1 MFTPLVKAPGST
13 SVIVEVFIES
23 AYGVGVTGL
32 AFNSLSLVGYFKR
45 DTAASATAISLV
57 TATLG
62 TWTSGGFKEVD
73 ATNQPGV
80 YEVGIPNAALA
91 SGAGSVILT
100 LKGTAGMLV
109 AGATIQLGIELSD
122 AGNLA
127 VTEAVLNTTDTIET
141 GFTLRDAVA
150 LAAAS
155 AAGKLSG
162 ASTTAVT
169 IRNLT
174 DTVDR
179 ISATVDNVGNRT
191 ATTYNLS

>member
-32 AFNSLSLVGYFKR
+32 AFGTLSLVGYFKR
-45 DTAASATAISLV
+45 DTAASATAITLV

-91 SGAGSVILT
+91 AGAGSVMLT
-100 LKGTAGMLV
+100 LKGAAGMLA

-127 VTEAVLNTTDTIET
+127 VTDAVLTTPDTIET
-141 GFTLRDAVA
+141 GFSLRDAVA
-150 LAAAS
+150 VNAAS
-155 AAGKLSG
+155 AAGVLSG

-169 IRNLT
+169 IRDLNNSL
-174 DTVDR
+174 DR
-179 ISATVDNVGNRT
+179 ISATVDNTGNRT
-191 ATTYNLS
+191 AVVYDLS